1 MPPSTEFTPAVIEK
15 LEYYVYLLSDPRS
28 KRVFYVGK
36 GTGNRI
42 FAHLRAALVRPDQTD
57 KLETIRAIQR
67 DGLAP
72 EHLILRHGLT
82 EKEAL
87 EVEAAVID
95 YIGLSELTNAVHGY
109 GADARGRMTIPEVI
123 ARYEAPEVTIHEHVI
138 LITVNRLYRRGMTEE
153 ELYAITRGNWV
164 LRESRLPEIKY
175 ALCVYDGIV
184 RQAYRVLSWHPAQAR
199 RAEQKHQDR
208 WCFDG
213 EVAAELQHYVG
224 GSVAKYITVGA
235 QNPIRYVNC

>member
-1 MPPSTEFTPAVIEK
+1 MPTITEFTPAVIEK

-67 DGLAP
+67 EGLEP

-82 EKEAL
+82 EKEAF

-95 YIGLSELTNAVHGY
+95 YIGLGELTNAVHGHHV
-109 GADARGRMTIPEVI
+109 DERGRMTIPEVI
-123 ARYEAPEVTIHEHVI
+123 ARYEAPEVTIHEQVI

-164 LRESRLPEIKY
+164 LRESRLPQIKY
-175 ALCVYDGIV
+175 AFCVYDGIV

-208 WCFDG
+208 WRFDG
-213 EVAAELQHYVG
+213 EIAVEMQHYVG